1 MNVMKIKNLKCYA
14 LSAMI
19 IANSS
24 FMLSCDVISDKYEEI
39 RNKDFYAFLDE
50 NNIVPIEDLRN
61 VTRNYYEA
69 EVCEFMETS
78 DGIIETGSHY
88 EKIDDIDDVVCQGR
102 EFDYDYKVLKVDSI
116 DGQFEVTSEIV
127 EDIDYTPVGYDY
139 VYADDYV
146 ITNGYRDVLIN
157 YGKVL
162 KR

>member
-1 MNVMKIKNLKCYA
+1 MNAMKIKNFKCYA

-39 RNKDFYAFLDE
+39 RNKDFYDFLDE

-88 EKIDDIDDVVCQGR
+88 EKKSGM
-102 EFDYDYKVLKVDSI
+102 
-116 DGQFEVTSEIV
+116 
-127 EDIDYTPVGYDY
+127 
-139 VYADDYV
+139 
-146 ITNGYRDVLIN
+146 
-157 YGKVL
+157 
-162 KR
+162 